1 VVPTKINEYLAMGK
15 PVVSTALPAVRD
27 YYHWPEVVIMSEPSH
42 DSFLA
47 AIETALIWPGD
58 DATKS
63 RRRDVARL
71 SDWPAR
77 LEVICDLIESVTKT
91 RSSQSERVL
100 SRSASA

>member
-1 VVPTKINEYLAMGK
+1 MGK
-15 PVVSTALPAVRD
+15 PVVSTALPSVRD
-27 YYHWPEVVIMSEPSH
+27 YYHWPEVVLVSEPRH

-47 AIETALIWPGD
+47 AIETALVWPGD
-58 DATKS
+58 DATKT

-77 LEVICDLIESVTKT
+77 LEVICDLIDSVSKT
-91 RSSQSERVL
+91 RSSREEKVL